1 MSFPPPPSKVH
12 FIHNHPS
19 DQTEPNPL
27 GRIEHSH
34 MLDNLSGILCCKSTS
49 TLRNWTC
56 YSLLVLERWTI
67 LYLNSSVPSSS
78 SSAYHSKRSCRLYF
92 IYLFFLKNCIYCFA
106 TPGVSLFFPEMVK
119 KLFREKMAS
128 TQAMKHEKST
138 LLALLQLLQATA
150 WEDSSTLVYW

>member
-27 GRIEHSH
+27 GRIEHSR

-92 IYLFFLKNCIYCFA
+92 ILFYFLKNCIYCFLLLVF
-106 TPGVSLFFPEMVK
+106 PYSFLKWSRNCSERKWPPHKPWNMRKVLYLLFSSCCRP
-119 KLFREKMAS
+119 L
-128 TQAMKHEKST
+128 HEKT
-138 LLALLQLLQATA
+138 LQH
-150 WEDSSTLVYW
+150 